1 MASAPAV
8 KRVPSSANTAETQ
21 PTPAPIRDA
30 SDQYRDDAEDAD
42 EETEGLLASNRSQ
55 RAHNDSRTEP
65 TSPVARAWETVKATC
80 DVYRTELA
88 ARFGSTSATRKGKQR
103 RNDARTASGGATVSS
118 SSTTPSDAHPWW
130 AEVKRTL
137 RNPIVRAVLFT
148 LLGLLVL
155 ILLLIGIEV
164 AHISLSTLKSPS
176 EEAQARILD
185 EALVLEGPDSVRLLN
200 ISDDGIQVRVDGR
213 LGLDPD
219 RALDIWLGKRK
230 VEGWWKRKDRDLV
243 EWALGK
249 VGGVKVEL
257 GQLTIAEPDWSLD
270 IEEQELDLI
279 PDQAKD
285 GRSGAV
291 KALSPRSV
299 SASAPPRSLLTF
311 HLDPLY
317 VPFPGLLHSSE
328 AEGPILGGPNS
339 THRARLTMRPLNL
352 TLLFKPVAPAPYL
365 VTLGERA
372 AKQGNA
378 TLDIKVDSLSVKGI
392 TQAEMEGRP
401 AGKGS
406 RVPGMISLG
415 QKNIVKRVLQ
425 RIPKIEPGNSTD
437 AVLNLT
443 RYDFSE
449 INSGFASSSGDD
461 QSTQG
466 TKALGIK
473 AYAEALNPL
482 GELLRGSVEYS
493 LPFGIYLP
501 VPEGANLTAKADKPE
516 TVLLAAVASEPFQLE
531 GQDKIPIIV
540 TGRVVPPPAPEALSS
555 PSSAQQSGSHQK
567 VMSASSSQVHA
578 QASPQEAALG
588 NFLSRFLRGD
598 DNTVYV
604 RGGSPFPPETND
616 WNLPGAGSRH
626 LPSWLTSALTI
637 LDVPISFPGSK
648 VTDLIKN
655 VTISDLQI
663 KPHPF
668 SQEKLLFSG
677 TIMGEIAL
685 PGELAAVD
693 VEVRRLWPD
702 ILVFDG
708 KPPSMKKPGEGD
720 GGHGGIPDDGGDDDD
735 DDDGIVAGTAT
746 KTTRG
751 SPLSSLFFDKDEE
764 DDDPSIPPLPSPLP
778 SGAFGRVR
786 PHTFANATTFWSSD
800 SPPKKLLKSK
810 LVDVPFTVLPGRGK
824 EFRAFTWKL
833 ITAGDKGV
841 EAGIEGS
848 SRVGIWN
855 SGLGDLEI
863 AKLPVVGAFVVG
875 GKGGGGDDD
884 DDGLA
889 LGSGNAA

>member
-1 MASAPAV
+1 MASAPAP
-8 KRVPSSANTAETQ
+8 KRAPSSANTAEAQ
-21 PTPAPIRDA
+21 PAPAPIREA
-30 SDQYRDDAEDAD
+30 SDQYRDDAEDGDA
-42 EETEGLLASNRSQ
+42 ETEGLLGANRSQ
-55 RAHNDSRTEP
+55 RAQNGSRAEP

-103 RNDARTASGGATVSS
+103 RNDGRSASSGTAASSG
-118 SSTTPSDAHPWW
+118 STTPSDAHPWW

-164 AHISLSTLKSPS
+164 AHLSRSTLKSPS

-230 VEGWWKRKDRDLV
+230 EEGWWKRKDRDLV

-279 PDQAKD
+279 PDQSKAGK
-285 GRSGAV
+285 SGAV
-291 KALSPRSV
+291 KSLSRRSLAT
-299 SASAPPRSLLTF
+299 SAGPRSLLTF

-328 AEGPILGGPNS
+328 VADGPILGGPNS

-352 TLLFKPVAPAPYL
+352 TLLFKPVSPAPYL
-365 VTLGERA
+365 VALGERA

-443 RYDFSE
+443 RYDFFE
-449 INSGFASSSGDD
+449 INSGVAASSGDD

-501 VPEGANLTAKADKPE
+501 VPEEGNATAKSDKPE

-540 TGRVVPPPAPEALSS
+540 TGRVVPPPAPPALS
-555 PSSAQQSGSHQK
+555 PSSSVHHGGSQQQI
-567 VMSASSSQVHA
+567 MSAGGAQVHA

-616 WNLPGAGSRH
+616 WDLPGAGSRR

-720 GGHGGIPDDGGDDDD
+720 GGDGGIPDDGGDDDD
-735 DDDGIVAGTAT
+735 DDDDFVASAAT
-746 KTTRG
+746 KTTR
-751 SPLSSLFFDKDEE
+751 SSFLSSLLFDKAEE

-786 PHTFANATTFWSSD
+786 PHTFANASTFYSDD

-884 DDGLA
+884 DDGMA
-889 LGSGNAA
+889 LGGA